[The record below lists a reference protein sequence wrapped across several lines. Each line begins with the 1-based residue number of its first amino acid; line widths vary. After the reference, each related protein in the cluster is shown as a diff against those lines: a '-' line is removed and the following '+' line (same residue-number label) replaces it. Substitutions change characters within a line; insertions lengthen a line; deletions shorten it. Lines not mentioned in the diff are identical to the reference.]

1 MKTHKRIPESVLY
14 FFLWLIFL
22 VIPVITNNY
31 NTSGGFRKILYDW
44 LSLIP
49 FIIVFLLNNYWLL
62 KKLLFR
68 GKNYMYVASL
78 LVTTIVIS
86 VTFYNLNPIIHK
98 NDPEIIENRILQDPQ
113 YGREEMRP
121 GLNPSLPS
129 NTPLS
134 PGIFEPAAKDL
145 SPANRRFPPEKRSF
159 FVLINTMVIS
169 LLIAGFNTA
178 ISVTNKWSM
187 EEQSRKEIEK
197 EHIESKLAF
206 LQNQVNPHFLMN
218 TLNNIHSLIEADQ
231 HVAQDAVIKLSS
243 MMRYLLYESGRGET
257 TLQKEI
263 DFLRSYLELMQIR
276 VDKSIN
282 VTLELPEKFTNVNL
296 PPLLFISF
304 IENAFKH
311 GISYREPSSMKFRLL
326 QHADSLE
333 FIAENTIPRFHSG
346 NLENLPGGFGLENIK
361 KRLDMLY
368 GERHKLIIEKTE
380 NEFRVNL
387 VIPT

>member
-86 VTFYNLNPIIHK
+86 VTFYYLNPIIHK

-121 GLNPSLPS
+121 GLNPSMPS

>member
-1 MKTHKRIPESVLY
+1 
-14 FFLWLIFL
+14 
-22 VIPVITNNY
+22 
-31 NTSGGFRKILYDW
+31 
-44 LSLIP
+44 
-49 FIIVFLLNNYWLL
+49 
-62 KKLLFR
+62 
-68 GKNYMYVASL
+68 MYVASL